1 MKNISSKNTTVKKII
16 HVDMDC
22 FYAAVE
28 MRDFPEYRNIPLAV
42 GGEGPRS
49 VLSTCNY
56 MARKYGIRSAMPAI
70 KAKQLC
76 PELKIVHG
84 RMSVYKDVS
93 NHIREIFSRYT
104 DLIEPLSLDEAY
116 LDVSNSTQCQ
126 GSATLI
132 AEQIRADIFNELNL
146 TASAGI
152 APNKFIAKI
161 ASDENKPNGQ
171 CVIPPNKIASFVEQL
186 SLKKIPGIGPKTF
199 QKLQQFGFST
209 CYDVRMSSI
218 ASLTPIVG
226 KFATSLYQKAHG
238 IDHRELEVSRQRKS
252 LAIETTLATDIYTEK
267 DCFAV
272 IEKLLPKL
280 IARLAKVKNLKI
292 IRQGIKLKFND
303 FNQTTV
309 EQQSLEPDEE
319 VYMALLSKAH
329 ARANKD
335 GKQRGIRL
343 VGLTLGFAQ
352 PCVDTDLSA
361 QQMMLPIPV
370 PFEDA

>member
-1 MKNISSKNTTVKKII
+1 MKTVSLNKAIIKKII
-16 HVDMDC
+16 HIDMDC

-42 GGEGPRS
+42 GGDGPRS
-49 VLSTCNY
+49 VLCTCNY
-56 MARKYGIRSAMPAI
+56 IARKFGVCSAMSAI

-76 PELKIVHG
+76 PELTIVHG
-84 RMSVYKDVS
+84 RMAVYKDVS

-116 LDVSNSTQCQ
+116 LDVSESTIFQ

-132 AEQIRADIFNELNL
+132 AEQIRADIFNELHL

-171 CVIPPNKIASFVEQL
+171 CVIPPHKVANFVDQL

-199 QKLQQFGFST
+199 QKLQQAGFSN
-209 CYDVRMSSI
+209 CSDIRASSI
-218 ASLTPIVG
+218 ANLTPIVG
-226 KFATSLYQKAHG
+226 KFAVSLYQKSHG
-238 IDHRELEVSRQRKS
+238 IDNRALEVSRQRKS
-252 LAIETTLATDIYTEK
+252 LAIETTLAQDIYTEK
-267 DCFAV
+267 ECIEV
-272 IEKLLPKL
+272 IEQLLPKL
-280 IARLAKVKNLKI
+280 LARLTKVSDLKI
-292 IRQGIKLKFND
+292 VRQGIKLKFND

-309 EQQSLEPDEE
+309 EQQSSSPDQKI
-319 VYMALLSKAH
+319 YMTLLSKIH
-329 ARANKD
+329 LRANKN

-343 VGLTLGFAQ
+343 VGLTLGFAENH
-352 PCVDTDLSA
+352 VESNLDA
-361 QQMMLPIPV
+361 KQMMLPSL
-370 PFEDA
+370 